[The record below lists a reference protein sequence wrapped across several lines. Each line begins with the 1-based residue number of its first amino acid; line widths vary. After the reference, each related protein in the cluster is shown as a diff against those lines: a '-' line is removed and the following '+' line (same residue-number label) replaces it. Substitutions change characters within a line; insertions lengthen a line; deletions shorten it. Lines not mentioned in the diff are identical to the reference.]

1 MIKLFWNTHNQR
13 KSNSDDKKIREKEEM
28 DYGWGLYHKKSS
40 NKWIYEILKKIKYNI
55 IENETNL
62 TEEDI
67 LVIVDSSVEEKNELY
82 IKLNAICSKIFL
94 FHLGDESGSY
104 DLSSVYNN
112 CNYVWRPFC
121 SSRYFEN
128 KKVKCIPIGYKSGI
142 LNKQKNNRKY
152 KWAFTGTPHKSSRH
166 DLLFQFSDV
175 KPFFCHKTEKFN
187 VKIISVDEMSEVLS
201 STEFMPCPN
210 GFFHPETYRL
220 YEALECECI
229 PIVENTYKYYDR
241 LFPNNPFLKVDKWID
256 VKSIINE
263 WEVEQIKKK
272 REECKSW
279 WFHYKKSLQEFLKNK
294 IQDFII
300 NKIIT

>member
-1 MIKLFWNTHNQR
+1 MIKLFWNTHNQI
-13 KSNSDDKKIREKEEM
+13 KPNSEDKKTKDKQEWDFK
-28 DYGWGLYHKKSS
+28 WGHYHKRSS
-40 NKWIYEILKKIKYNI
+40 DIWIYEILKKVTYSI
-55 IENETNL
+55 IESETNL
-62 TEEDI
+62 ENEDTLI
-67 LVIVDSSVEEKNELY
+67 IVDSSIEEKNELY

-94 FHLGDESGSY
+94 FHLGDETGTY
-104 DLSSVYNN
+104 DLFPVYNN

-128 KKVKCIPIGYKSGI
+128 EKVKCIPIGYKSGI

-210 GFFHPETYRL
+210 GFFSSRNL
-220 YEALECECI
+220 
-229 PIVENTYKYYDR
+229 
-241 LFPNNPFLKVDKWID
+241 
-256 VKSIINE
+256 
-263 WEVEQIKKK
+263 
-272 REECKSW
+272 
-279 WFHYKKSLQEFLKNK
+279 
-294 IQDFII
+294 
-300 NKIIT
+300 

>member
-1 MIKLFWNTHNQR
+1 MIKLFWNTNNQ
-13 KSNSDDKKIREKEEM
+13 KKPNSNDKKIREKQEW
-28 DYGWGLYHKKSS
+28 DFRWGQYHKKNSD
-40 NKWIYEILKKIKYNI
+40 KWIYEILKKIKYNI

-112 CNYVWRPFC
+112 CNYVWRSFC

-128 KKVKCIPIGYKSGI
+128 EKVKCIPIGYKSGI

-175 KPFFCHKTEKFN
+175 KAFFCHKTEKFN

-201 STEFMPCPN
+201 STEFIPCPN

-229 PIVENTYKYYDR
+229 PIVENAYHYYDR
-241 LFPNNPFLKVDKWID
+241 LFPSNPFIKINKWADAKPMLKA
-256 VKSIINE
+256 
-263 WEVEQIKKK
+263 WEANQIKNK
-272 REECKSW
+272 REECKIW
-279 WFHYKKSLQEFLKNK
+279 WTDYKNKLQESIKK
-294 IQDFII
+294 R
-300 NKIIT
+300 ITS